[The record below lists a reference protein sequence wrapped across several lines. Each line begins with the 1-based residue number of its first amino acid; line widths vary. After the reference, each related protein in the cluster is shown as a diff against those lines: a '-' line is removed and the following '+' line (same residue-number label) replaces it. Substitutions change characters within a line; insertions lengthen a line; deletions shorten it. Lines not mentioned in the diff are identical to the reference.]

1 MVNIVILQNVCL
13 MICLLMHVCLE
24 LWLPP
29 WEISAT
35 KTIKNDIYCD
45 IHLLKN
51 PWKLNCFYTICNEF
65 MSSQPTSKWTNS
77 YFIFCMCGGI
87 GFASM
92 GQPA

>member
-51 PWKLNCFYTICNEF
+51 P
-65 MSSQPTSKWTNS
+65 
-77 YFIFCMCGGI
+77 
-87 GFASM
+87 
-92 GQPA
+92 